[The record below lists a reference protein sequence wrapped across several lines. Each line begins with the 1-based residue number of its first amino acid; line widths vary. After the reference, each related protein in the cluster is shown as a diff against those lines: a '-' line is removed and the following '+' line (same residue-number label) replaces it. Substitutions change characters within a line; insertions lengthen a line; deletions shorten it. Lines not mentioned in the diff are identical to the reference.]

1 MIRLH
6 NHSVALGRH
15 PVLHNVS
22 FTAAPGEF
30 AAICG
35 PNGAGKTTL
44 LRALA
49 GLLPGGRPR
58 PREIAYLPQG
68 ASCAWSLT
76 IRQVAALGRIPHNDS
91 NAHAIEAA
99 LRACGIHHLAHRPID
114 QVSGGQ
120 ARRAMLARAWATQ
133 PQMLLLDEPIAD
145 LDPAAAHE
153 IMALL
158 AGFAAAGG
166 IVVAVLHALDLAA
179 RYAGR
184 MVVMDQG
191 RIVADS
197 SPARA
202 LPAAAAAF
210 GMDLRDGML
219 EPRKVGW
226 GEAAPPKPPGETL
239 IPSTFTAFTILQGG
253 L

>member
-1 MIRLH
+1 MIQLQ
-6 NHSVALGRH
+6 NHSVALGHH
-15 PVLHNVS
+15 PVLHSVT

-30 AAICG
+30 VAICG

-49 GLLPGGRPR
+49 GLLPGGHPS

-68 ASCAWSLT
+68 ATCAWGLT
-76 IRQVAALGRIPHNDS
+76 IRQVAALGRIPHNDD
-91 NAHAIEAA
+91 NQQAIDSA
-99 LRACGIHHLAHRPID
+99 LQACGIHHLAHRRID

-133 PQMLLLDEPIAD
+133 PRVLLLDEPIAD

-158 AGFAAAGG
+158 AGFATAGG

-191 RIVADS
+191 RITADT
-197 SPARA
+197 SPQHA
-202 LPAAAAAF
+202 LPVAAEAF
-210 GMDLRDGML
+210 GMDLKAGSL

-226 GEAAPPKPPGETL
+226 SEATPPKPPG
-239 IPSTFTAFTILQGG
+239 SH
-253 L
+253 